1 MAHPSLTLA
10 DATGNY
16 VALDLGSQRFAF
28 YEHLAPG
35 LLVKPG
41 DTVRRGQVIGRVG
54 STGQASRPHLH
65 FHVADANAPLAAEGQ
80 PYLLTGARTV
90 GAYRSIAAFEA
101 GEPWQANAS
110 AGGAPMLPPS
120 NSVIMFQDAASTRGS
135 PQTPIPECTAS
146 SYQLSDGSGVDIA
159 PSTDGHYRWR
169 RLDGTSGLLSPRA
182 TGGWA
187 STLGW
192 TGRDDGKVVD
202 LSACAKG
209 VIRFAGLIGRH
220 AKFDT
225 AETHFHSGGVQ
236 LAGRLVLPIGRE
248 AVPIVVLVHGSEDS
262 SALRNFALQRMLP
275 AQGIGVFVYDKRGTG
290 NSKGSFTHDLH
301 QLAADASAALETAKS
316 LAGPRAGRMGYYG
329 TSQGGWTAPLAA
341 TLGHTDFIIV
351 GYGLAVSPVDEDR
364 EALALD
370 MARHGFGATETA
382 KALEIGTA
390 AQAIV
395 RNRFQSGYDSLR
407 TVTEKYKSEPWFPFV
422 RGNITGLVIRTAEA
436 ELRKK
441 GPRLFAGIMPDY
453 DPMPVLRRLK
463 VPQLWILGGEDIDA
477 PYLETYR
484 RLIALKKQ
492 GRLISV
498 AVYPHV
504 EHGLYSFEIKGEER
518 LSTRQPA
525 SLHELLTSFA
535 RGRRLNMAY
544 GDARVVR

>member
-1 MAHPSLTLA
+1 MLFKQVLKTAI
-10 DATGNY
+10 
-16 VALDLGSQRFAF
+16 VAALL
-28 YEHLAPG
+28 LPTCAPG
-35 LLVKPG
+35 
-41 DTVRRGQVIGRVG
+41 
-54 STGQASRPHLH
+54 QAR
-65 FHVADANAPLAAEGQ
+65 
-80 PYLLTGARTV
+80 
-90 GAYRSIAAFEA
+90 IA
-101 GEPWQANAS
+101 
-110 AGGAPMLPPS
+110 
-120 NSVIMFQDAASTRGS
+120 
-135 PQTPIPECTAS
+135 ECTAS
-146 SYQLSDGSGVDIA
+146 YYQLSDGSSVDIA

-192 TGRDDGKVVD
+192 TGRADGKVVD

-209 VIRFAGLIGRH
+209 EIRFAGLTGRRTN
-220 AKFDT
+220 FNT
-225 AETHFHSGGVQ
+225 VERRFPSGGAQ
-236 LAGRLVLPIGRE
+236 LAGRLVLPIGRG
-248 AVPIVVLVHGSEDS
+248 AVPVVVLVHGSEGS

-290 NSKGSFTHDLH
+290 DSKGSFTHDLH
-301 QLAADASAALETAKS
+301 QLAVDASEALKTAKS

-364 EALALD
+364 EALVLD
-370 MARHGFGATETA
+370 MARHGFGVAETA
-382 KALEIGTA
+382 KALEIGAA
-390 AQAIV
+390 AQMVV
-395 RNRFQSGYDSLR
+395 RNGFQSGYKSLR
-407 TVTEKYKSEPWFPFV
+407 IVTEKYRSKPWFPFV
-422 RGNITGLVIRTAEA
+422 RGNITGLVIRTTEA
-436 ELRKK
+436 ELRGN

-484 RLIALKKQ
+484 RLLALRKQ
-492 GRLISV
+492 GRPISV

-504 EHGLYSFEIKGEER
+504 EHGLYSFEVKGEER

-525 SLHELLTSFA
+525 SLQSLLSGFA
-535 RGRRLNMAY
+535 RGARLNNTY
-544 GDARVVR
+544 DEARVTR